1 MNTVGWTAIIV
12 LSIYILLLVMIM
24 YNVKV
29 YLIGEKKYF
38 AMVSL
43 GLYIFSI
50 TTVIARVSQI
60 TIALIHS

>member
-24 YNVKV
+24 FNVKV